1 MKKDEKFMEIAIDLA
16 DQAANSGNEPFG
28 AILVK
33 EDEIVL
39 KSNNMIH
46 TLCDP
51 TAHAEMSLIR
61 QFCQENKIDDLSD
74 YTLYTSCEPC
84 CMCSG
89 AMVWSKLGKLVY
101 CATHEQ
107 LETIAGFNIMISSK
121 EIFEKSPFKP
131 IVEEKILNELGVS
144 VLKKHFI

>member
-1 MKKDEKFMEIAIDLA
+1 MTNDEQFMKRALELA
-16 DQAANSGNEPFG
+16 STAAKSGNEPFG

-33 EDEIVL
+33 DGKIVFETQNSIH
-39 KSNNMIH
+39 KSS
-46 TLCDP
+46 DP

-61 QFCQENKIDDLSD
+61 EFCHTNQISDLSD

-101 CATHEQ
+101 SASHSQ
-107 LETIAGFNIMISSK
+107 LQEIAGFNIMISS
-121 EIFEKSPFKP
+121 EEVFEKSPFRP
-131 IVEEKILNELGVS
+131 TTHGLILNNEGTKILADY
-144 VLKKHFI
+144 F